1 MSSHSISLSLDAN
14 LLPLNRE
21 TVSFIYFRLTDD
33 LHSKVYIGIS
43 IFLSYSYNASKLA
56 MVYIQIAATV
66 RLTLFDNQ
74 NLKIYWRYSFLFI
87 IPQWILYYLI
97 TLFKCFQFHNDYIY
111 FLYTLV
117 SGLPTLC
124 WYVFQ
129 FFLKLC
135 SFYLY
140 CHLIWINKPI
150 RIRKSHYLTL

>member
-21 TVSFIYFRLTDD
+21 TVSFIYCRLTDD

-87 IPQWILYYLI
+87 IPQ
-97 TLFKCFQFHNDYIY
+97 
-111 FLYTLV
+111 
-117 SGLPTLC
+117 
-124 WYVFQ
+124 
-129 FFLKLC
+129 
-135 SFYLY
+135 
-140 CHLIWINKPI
+140 
-150 RIRKSHYLTL
+150 